1 MPSTASRRVMRGIAI
16 PAVAVA
22 AVAIA
27 AFTLDGH
34 DREHFAQRCR
44 QAGGEVLHD
53 GLERQVACVKPGSVI
68 DLGRPA

>member
-1 MPSTASRRVMRGIAI
+1 
-16 PAVAVA
+16 
-22 AVAIA
+22 VAIA